1 MMPYA
6 LPPAETRLP
15 IMALTRGLLPGRL
28 NFEEKLSGFLR
39 VEKCILAN
47 SARTLLYLVFL
58 HLRSRFEQEQ
68 VEVLIP
74 GYTCYSL
81 PASVVKAGLK
91 VSLYDMEPATLQ
103 PDLEDVRRKISG
115 RTIAVVGQHLLG
127 VHSDISELAKLA
139 SEQGVFCVDDS
150 AQLFPGDNTIDS
162 NAPADYTIF
171 SFGRGKPLPL
181 GCGGLLVSYK
191 GRDIE
196 AIGRQLNTYPS
207 KNGRSIMPLVVQ
219 ILSNPALYWSMEKL
233 PLGLGRTIYDPG
245 FQVSGMSHFYQR
257 IGEYALNDFERLNRH
272 RSMISEIYADNLEPG
287 NAFRNKTAGSSPHV
301 RYPVLADSNK
311 RAEDLVNYGVR
322 RMYPRALCELEPL
335 REHLTGSP
343 AKNPGARE
351 ISRRLVTLPTHQRI
365 TEKMAIKIANEAKKV
380 LVGITLVTPDG

>member
-1 MMPYA
+1 MPYA

-257 IGEYALNDFERLNRH
+257 IGINALDNLEKLNRH
-272 RSMISEIYADNLEPG
+272 RSFISRIYTDRLG
-287 NAFRNKTAGSSPHV
+287 YKDVFRTRKTESLPHL
-301 RYPVLADSNK
+301 RYPFLADYQK
-311 RAEDLVNYGVR
+311 GVEKLANYGVR
-322 RMYPRALCELEPL
+322 RMYPRALCDLESLKP
-335 REHLTGSP
+335 HLTDP
-343 AKNPGARE
+343 RIKTPGARE
-351 ISRRLVTLPTHQRI
+351 ICRRLVTLPTHLGI
-365 TEKMAIKIANEAKKV
+365 SKKLAVKIANEAGKTV
-380 LVGITLVTPDG
+380 GGITIVTPDG